1 MVAFLGH
8 FQRTKMVCGV
18 ISAYVEGAATTLADL
33 TGNEY
38 MPVSDIKIADSPV
51 LFLNDKGHHKML
63 QTQKNL

>member
-1 MVAFLGH
+1 
-8 FQRTKMVCGV
+8 MVCGV

-38 MPVSDIKIADSPV
+38 MPVSDIKIADSQV

-63 QTQKNL
+63 QTQQNL